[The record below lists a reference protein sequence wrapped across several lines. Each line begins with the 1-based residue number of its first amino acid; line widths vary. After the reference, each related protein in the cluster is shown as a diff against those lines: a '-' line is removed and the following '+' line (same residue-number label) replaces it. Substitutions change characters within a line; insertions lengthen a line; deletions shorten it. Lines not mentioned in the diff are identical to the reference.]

1 MVPYGRLGRVDAE
14 DALPRWRN
22 VSSGLAIGVNAALG
36 GVCALANTHES
47 GATPKAGALRR
58 LRVGIDQLE

>member
-1 MVPYGRLGRVDAE
+1 VVPYGRLGRVDAE

-22 VSSGLAIGVNAALG
+22 VSSGSALGVNAALG
-36 GVCALANTHES
+36 GVCALAKTHES
-47 GATPKAGALRR
+47 GETPKVGALPR